1 MVVAA
6 VMVIV
11 LVMIIANN
19 KTLQHTT
26 HPHGTAF
33 ERISRK
39 GQGRRKGEKR
49 KRREGREG
57 IGRSAIDTSCATY
70 LT

>member
-1 MVVAA
+1 MVLAA

-19 KTLQHTT
+19 KTLQHTI

-33 ERISRK
+33 EGISKK
-39 GQGRRKGEKR
+39 GQGRRKGGGKEK
-49 KRREGREG
+49 KGR
-57 IGRSAIDTSCATY
+57 
-70 LT
+70 